1 MFAVIILFAGTYFC
15 GSLEKSQKSQNLE
28 PAKISCDTV
37 FFFSFTVVPVF
48 LLWLRV
54 LMLRKVEMKINEKQ
68 TGSGKDRLRCC
79 KKKLV
84 FFECV
89 LRLII
94 SFKKSFNLTCCTLKA
109 T

>member
-15 GSLEKSQKSQNLE
+15 GSLEKSQNLE

-68 TGSGKDRLRCC
+68 TGSGKDRLRC
-79 KKKLV
+79 
-84 FFECV
+84 
-89 LRLII
+89 
-94 SFKKSFNLTCCTLKA
+94 FKKNIGSF
-109 T
+109 